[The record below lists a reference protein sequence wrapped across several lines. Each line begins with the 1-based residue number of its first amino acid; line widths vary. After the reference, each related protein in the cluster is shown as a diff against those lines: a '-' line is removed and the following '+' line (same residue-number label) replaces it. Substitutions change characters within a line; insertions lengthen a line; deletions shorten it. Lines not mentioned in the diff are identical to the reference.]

1 MSPDR
6 PAPEDLDTLTDF
18 ALQLADRARP
28 LALAHF
34 RTPLGVE
41 WKADLSPVTIADR
54 AIERALRE
62 SIAET
67 FPHHGILGE
76 EEGAQGLERDV
87 VWVMDPI
94 DGTKSF
100 ITGLPLFGTL
110 IAALVDGV
118 VEVGVVDMP
127 ALGERWVAASGRGTR
142 LNGEPCR
149 TSAVRRLEEARLYST
164 SPDAF
169 GPREAEIF
177 ASLSTKVGLRRFG
190 GDCYAYGL
198 LACGHVDL
206 VVEAGL
212 QPYDFLALVPVVE
225 EAGGVIT
232 DWAGAPLTLHSSG
245 AVVAAAN
252 GALHAAALA
261 QLETA
266 ATAPAA

>member
-1 MSPDR
+1 M
-6 PAPEDLDTLTDF
+6 PADAREPEDLDCLTGF
-18 ALQLADRARP
+18 ALDLADRART

-34 RTPLGVE
+34 RTPIGVE

-62 SIAET
+62 EIGSR

-76 EEGAQGLERDV
+76 EEGAEGLGRRV

-110 IAALVDGV
+110 IAILVDGKV
-118 VEVGVVDMP
+118 VVGVVDMP
-127 ALGERWVAASGRGTR
+127 ALGERWVATRGFSTCC
-142 LNGEPCR
+142 NGTPCR
-149 TSAVRRLEEARLYST
+149 TSVVERLQDARLYST

-169 GPREAEIF
+169 AREEAEAF
-177 ASLSTKVGLRRFG
+177 ATLSAKVGLRRFG

-198 LACGHVDL
+198 LAAGHVDL
-206 VVEAGL
+206 VVEADL
-212 QPYDFLALVPVVE
+212 KPYDFMALVPVVE
-225 EAGGVIT
+225 GAGGIIT
-232 DWAGAPLTLHSSG
+232 DWTGAPLSLHSAG
-245 AVVAAAN
+245 TVVAAAN

-261 QLETA
+261 TLKT
-266 ATAPAA
+266 PAIAR